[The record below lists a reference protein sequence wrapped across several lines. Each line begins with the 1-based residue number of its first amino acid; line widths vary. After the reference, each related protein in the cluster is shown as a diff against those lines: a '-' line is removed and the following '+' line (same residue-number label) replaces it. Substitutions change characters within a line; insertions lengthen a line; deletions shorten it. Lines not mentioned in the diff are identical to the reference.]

1 LKNHLSIP
9 ASQRKNQIDSLLK
22 KCKSKCFKSIHEVL
36 KKCFKLKI
44 QRLPQNFI
52 TNIKIEFNKNY
63 MNKTILQIYQQH
75 GQLNNIDEIIFKNL
89 IRQEKK
95 DLIIE
100 FLNMTFRDAY
110 KFYLN
115 SQQYLRDYDNIQ
127 EKECQNFAILF
138 NYISK
143 IFLEYYT
150 LSKGN
155 RVKSHLVRFRKI
167 KNQKDD
173 ASSKIFSVF
182 RENNNS
188 TSSS

>member
-1 LKNHLSIP
+1 
-9 ASQRKNQIDSLLK
+9 
-22 KCKSKCFKSIHEVL
+22 
-36 KKCFKLKI
+36 
-44 QRLPQNFI
+44 
-52 TNIKIEFNKNY
+52 